1 MPPLPAELSA
11 ATGILV
17 TNVGSP
23 DSPTA
28 AAVRR
33 YLDEFLADP
42 QVVDAPRV
50 RWWLIRKLIILPFR
64 SPRSARLY
72 RSVWTR
78 EGSPLLVMG
87 RRQAK
92 GLEVELERRTGH
104 RIPVVLGMR
113 YGRPSLKNGLLELAH
128 AGCRRVLV
136 MPLFPQYSRTTVG
149 TTVSSVERIAEELPA
164 QPEIRTIEGYPTH
177 EAYVAALAASVREAG
192 LGDPPEHLVV
202 SFHGLPRRY
211 ADAGDPYPRQCAAT
225 AELVASKL
233 GLESGAWTLCFQSRF
248 GREEWLGPATDDVLR
263 ELGGRNE
270 GPVFVV
276 CPGFA
281 ADCLETLEE
290 VAVGYN
296 RVFQEAGGRC
306 FRYVPALNDRP
317 DHIAGLAD
325 LAQTALATWEGSATN
340 HRSPEES
347 CVS

>member
-1 MPPLPAELSA
+1 MRPLPAELSA
-11 ATGILV
+11 TTGILL

-23 DSPTA
+23 DAPTA

-72 RSVWTR
+72 RSVWTG

-87 RRQAK
+87 RRQTK
-92 GLEVELERRTGH
+92 GLEDELERRMGH
-104 RIPVVLGMR
+104 RIPVALGMR
-113 YGRPSLKNGLLELAH
+113 YGRPSLKNGLQELAH
-128 AGCRRVLV
+128 AGCSSVLV

-149 TTVSSVERIAEELPA
+149 TTVSAIERIVEELPA

-177 EAYVAALAASVREAG
+177 EAYVSALAASVREAWPEG
-192 LGDPPEHLVV
+192 RQLGHLVV

-211 ADAGDPYPRQCAAT
+211 ADAGDPYPLQCAAT
-225 AELVASKL
+225 AELVASEL
-233 GLESGAWTLCFQSRF
+233 GLQPENWTLCYQSRF

-263 ELGGRNE
+263 ELGGRRAD
-270 GPVFVV
+270 PVFVI

-290 VAVGYN
+290 VAVGYH
-296 RVFQEAGGRC
+296 RVFQEAGGRG

-317 DHIAGLAD
+317 EHLAALAD
-325 LAQTALATWEGSATN
+325 LAQTALTTWEGSTTN
-340 HRSPEES
+340 HR
-347 CVS
+347 